1 MIDQTHHSIAD
12 WDFSNANWI
21 LSMERY
27 TSAPTSFN
35 ADDFP
40 MPTILCNHPST
51 LCIPE
56 GRILCQCYFSPDT
69 TLLGQFFFRNQ
80 CPTDQ
85 VPNIANCYLLYIYSN
100 RTRFREMLN
109 NEKVWEHT
117 IYYDLPRGIWVQL
130 EITWWNYP
138 PYDSKHPLAIQL
150 RAYYYHA
157 WHDYGRVE
165 REIAR
170 WHDSPINRIGFR
182 PLYPY
187 CYFDDFEIHAPVWP
201 PPEAKLIYTS
211 ILSSSWPS
219 DPFNTWVEWDL
230 SALIPAEA
238 TAVEVSLSAT
248 DANTAGCRPFGS
260 TLSRIFALG
269 APPSKNSYTLQ
280 CEVGADRKI
289 ETMRSLASAVD
300 FRIIGY
306 WIPQ

>member
-1 MIDQTHHSIAD
+1 MIEQTHHSIAD
-12 WDFSNANWI
+12 WDFSNANWT

-35 ADDFP
+35 ANDFP

-69 TLLGQFFFRNQ
+69 ALLGQFFFRNQ

-85 VPNIANCYLLYIYSN
+85 GPNIANCYLLYIYSN
-100 RTRFREMLN
+100 RTIFREMLN

-117 IYYDLPRGIWVQL
+117 IYYDIPRGRWVQL

-138 PYDSKHPLAIQL
+138 PYDTKHPLAIQL
-150 RAYYYHA
+150 RAYYSFT
-157 WHDYGRVE
+157 WHDYGRAE

-182 PLYPY
+182 PLYPD

-211 ILSSSWPS
+211 ISS
-219 DPFNTWVEWDL
+219 DPFTPEPHDTWVEWDL
-230 SALIPAEA
+230 SSEIPDDAI
-238 TAVEVSLSAT
+238 AVEVTCYDNNQQNL
-248 DANTAGCRPFGS
+248 GVRPYGS
-260 TLSRIFALG
+260 PIERRFWTG
-269 APPSKNSYTLQ
+269 APGNWLTFTIH
-280 CEVGADRKI
+280 CEVGTERKI
-289 ETMRSLASAVD
+289 EC
-300 FRIIGY
+300 FRMYDTPSRFRVVGY
-306 WIPQ
+306 WTPQ